1 MRSACSFA
9 NFLCLKPGAT
19 FSTVRMHYNSPAD
32 NKKRYLVT
40 GCTGYI
46 GRHIIHTLQ
55 AGGNDIR
62 GLSRHPQSGLG
73 APALEVIQGD
83 LSKPET
89 LRGLAENIDTTI
101 HAAGYAHVAGDSPVI
116 HTQVTLEGTRHLLAE
131 AEKSGA
137 QRFIFISSVKAMP
150 EPGTGCLDETAAGLP
165 EDEYGLSRRRAEELV
180 LEAGRRTGMHVCILR
195 PALVYG
201 PGCKGNLA
209 GMLRWIDRGLFPPVP
224 DTGNRRSMVDVRDL
238 VRAVMLAVENES
250 ASGQTYLITDG
261 EDYTT
266 RRIYTGMCTA
276 LGRSVPQWSV
286 PVPVL
291 RALGRVGDTFEAVI
305 GRAAPYNSRTCS
317 RLLDSACYRSM
328 HAATSLGFHPAYKL
342 EDALPAMVEAY
353 RQQATRQS

>member
-1 MRSACSFA
+1 M
-9 NFLCLKPGAT
+9 
-19 FSTVRMHYNSPAD
+19 NS
-32 NKKRYLVT
+32 YLVT
-40 GCTGYI
+40 GCSGFIGGYI
-46 GRHIIHTLQ
+46 VTALLDNRLTV
-55 AGGNDIR
+55 R
-62 GLSRHPQSGLG
+62 GLTRQKDPEPKHPAIELF
-73 APALEVIQGD
+73 QGD
-83 LSKPET
+83 LTQPAT
-89 LRGLAENIDTTI
+89 LTGIAKGIDTII
-101 HAAGYAHVAGDSPVI
+101 HAAGSAHASAYAGDT
-116 HTQVTLEGTRHLLAE
+116 HRQTTLEGTRHLLAE

-165 EDEYGLSRRRAEELV
+165 EDEYGLSRRRAEEL
-180 LEAGRRTGMHVCILR
+180 LLDAGRRTGMHVSILR

-209 GMLRWIDRGLFPPVP
+209 SMLRWIDRGLFPPVP

-238 VRAVMLAVENES
+238 VRAVLLAAENET
-250 ASGQTYLITDG
+250 ASGKIYLITDG

-276 LGRSVPQWSV
+276 LAGSVPQWSM

-291 RALGRVGDTFEAVI
+291 RALGRVGDAFEAVL
-305 GRAAPYNSRTCS
+305 GRPVPYDSRICS

-342 EDALPAMVEAY
+342 EDALPAMVKAY
-353 RQQATRQS
+353 RQQATRES

>member
-1 MRSACSFA
+1 
-9 NFLCLKPGAT
+9 
-19 FSTVRMHYNSPAD
+19 MHNSKPAD
-32 NKKRYLVT
+32 NRKRYLVT
-40 GCTGYI
+40 GSTGFV
-46 GRHIIHTLQ
+46 GRHILHTLQ

-62 GLSRHPQSGLG
+62 GLSRHPQCFPE

-89 LRGLAENIDTTI
+89 LQGLAKDIDTII
-101 HAAGYAHVAGDSPVI
+101 HAAGYAHVAGDSPGI
-116 HTQVTLEGTRHLLAE
+116 HTRVTLEGTRHLLAE
-131 AEKSGA
+131 AENRGV

-150 EPGTGCLDETAAGLP
+150 DPGTGCPDETAAGLP

-180 LEAGRRTGMHVCILR
+180 LDAGRRTGMHVSILR

-201 PGCKGNLA
+201 AGCKGNLA
-209 GMLRWIDRGLFPPVP
+209 SMLRWIDRGLFPPVP

-238 VRAVMLAVENES
+238 VQAVMLAIEKE
-250 ASGQTYLITDG
+250 ATAGKIFLITDG

-276 LGRSVPQWSV
+276 LGRSVPQWSA

-291 RALGRVGDTFEAVI
+291 KALGKVGDAFEAVL
-305 GRAAPYNSRTCS
+305 RRPAPFNSRTCS
-317 RLLDSACYRSM
+317 RLLDSACYRSV
-328 HAATSLGFHPAYKL
+328 HAASSLGFHPAYKL

-353 RQQATRQS
+353 RQQSTRQS